1 MIWWKTVYDGPSSKI
16 QRQIITIL
24 HKEGIP
30 YRCGSM
36 GFFVHK
42 EKESYRV
49 SVRAVDFALAI
60 LTLKKYRAQK

>member
-1 MIWWKTVYDGPSSKI
+1 MIWWKTVYNGPSSKV
-16 QRQIITIL
+16 QGQITTIL

-30 YRCGSM
+30 YRCSSIGVSI
-36 GFFVHK
+36 HK
-42 EKESYRV
+42 ERESYRV